1 MSEHER
7 TFTVNAPP
15 EEAWRY
21 VSSVSNLPDYVP
33 YLEFMREDQ
42 PGHVFGVANY
52 GEGRRTEVSG
62 FFRSDEIHH
71 RLDWESDG
79 TPDYRGWLEIA
90 PEGRQRSRILVHIAM
105 TSAASEVPPHEAGMP
120 GERIERAFDSAVRRI
135 QEKLERVVTPSRPA
149 A

>member
-1 MSEHER
+1 MSQHER
-7 TFTVNAPP
+7 TFTVKVPP

-21 VSSVSNLPDYVP
+21 LSSVSNLPDYVP
-33 YLEFMREDQ
+33 YLESMREDE
-42 PGHVFGVANY
+42 PGHVFGIADY

-79 TPDYRGWLEIA
+79 TPDYRGWLEIE
-90 PEGRQRSRILVHIAM
+90 PEGRQQSRIMVHIEM
-105 TSAASEVPPHEAGMP
+105 PGAASKVPPPEAGLA
-120 GERIERAFDSAVRRI
+120 GDRIERAFDSVVRTI